1 MNEYNTKQLVK
12 KERASAVEAMICN
25 MAMQG
30 KMDSKISEGKL
41 IEMLENIVG
50 ASQTKQ
56 GNSSKMTFA
65 RKKNAFDSDS
75 DDNDDD
81 LLQKKVTISMISVSV
96 NNSSNDQVTLLYVNV
111 GEQKQWKAT
120 SLLQVHAVD
129 V

>member
-1 MNEYNTKQLVK
+1 MNNEYNTIQLVK

-50 ASQTKQ
+50 ASQKKQ

-81 LLQKKVTISMISVSV
+81 LLQKKGTISMILVSV
-96 NNSSNDQVTLLYVNV
+96 NNSSNDQVTLLHVNV
-111 GEQKQWKAT
+111 GDQKQWKAT
-120 SLLQVHAVD
+120 SLLQVHAV
-129 V
+129 

>member
-1 MNEYNTKQLVK
+1 MKSSKSDINNNIEYKF
-12 KERASAVEAMICN
+12 
-25 MAMQG
+25 
-30 KMDSKISEGKL
+30 SEGKL

-81 LLQKKVTISMISVSV
+81 LL
-96 NNSSNDQVTLLYVNV
+96 
-111 GEQKQWKAT
+111 
-120 SLLQVHAVD
+120 
-129 V
+129 

>member
-1 MNEYNTKQLVK
+1 MNECNTQLVK
-12 KERASAVEAMICN
+12 KERASAVEALICN

-56 GNSSKMTFA
+56 GNSSKMTFV

-81 LLQKKVTISMISVSV
+81 LLQQKFTLYLLLAVSIGKQFKPSYTII
-96 NNSSNDQVTLLYVNV
+96 VNV
-111 GEQKQWKAT
+111 GEQKQWKG
-120 SLLQVHAVD
+120 LLYML
-129 V
+129 

>member
-1 MNEYNTKQLVK
+1 MNEYNTTQLVK

-50 ASQTKQ
+50 ASQKKQ

-81 LLQKKVTISMISVSV
+81 LLQKKVTISMISISV

-111 GEQKQWKAT
+111 GEQ
-120 SLLQVHAVD
+120 
-129 V
+129 

>member
-1 MNEYNTKQLVK
+1 MNEYNTIQLVK

-81 LLQKKVTISMISVSV
+81 LL
-96 NNSSNDQVTLLYVNV
+96 
-111 GEQKQWKAT
+111 
-120 SLLQVHAVD
+120 
-129 V
+129 